1 MSSLKN
7 WDNKTWLSSQK
18 YIKSFNSFLLKQ
30 VKLDKNSRILDI
42 GCGRGKILANLSL
55 KLKLLNKPIGLD
67 IENHKDKSK
76 KIIFKKIDALSFIS
90 KTKIT
95 FDLILIKQTIH
106 LLKKRQIL
114 KLLSICKKK
123 LNSNGKIIILSL
135 DPKKNE
141 IPTFNLMKKKLNISL
156 KKDKKMF
163 DLILKNNPKI
173 IIKRFIYQVKISK
186 TKYLKMIDNRY
197 ISTLLNFNN
206 NQIIDGLNEIKSKY
220 KNILKFKDT
229 LNPILFGAMGLIVDT
244 GTISTNEVIIK

>member
-1 MSSLKN
+1 MLSLKN

-30 VKLDKNSRILDI
+30 AKLDKNSRILDI

-95 FDLILIKQTIH
+95 FDLILIKQTLH
-106 LLKKRQIL
+106 LLKKRQVL

-197 ISTLLNFNN
+197 ISTLLNFT
-206 NQIIDGLNEIKSKY
+206 DNEIIYGSNEVMRKY
-220 KNILKFKDT
+220 KKILKFKDR
-229 LNPILFGAMGLIVDT
+229 LICF
-244 GTISTNEVIIK
+244 VIKR

>member
-76 KIIFKKIDALSFIS
+76 KIIFKKIDALNFIS

-173 IIKRFIYQVKISK
+173 IIKRFIYQVKILK
-186 TKYLKMIDNRY
+186 TKYLKMIDSRY
-197 ISTLLNFNN
+197 ISTLLNFT
-206 NQIIDGLNEIKSKY
+206 DNEIIYGSNEVMRKY
-220 KNILKFKDT
+220 KKILKFKDR
-229 LNPILFGAMGLIVDT
+229 LICF
-244 GTISTNEVIIK
+244 VIKNN